1 MTYRT
6 ASACLLCLV
15 FVSPAFAAS
24 VLEFATREFGG
35 PEPIVGT
42 VQMSTEGVNTRLEI
56 ISVSSAEA
64 GGLIFHGDRNEM
76 IILDHLNSQ
85 FIVMDKNQI
94 DTIAGQVGAAMTQ
107 IQESLAEMPAEQ
119 RALAQQMMQGQFPS
133 KAPVRSPDT
142 INALGSHGTVAG
154 IRCQN
159 YEVVRDGRK
168 VREMCVS
175 DGDDLEGGQET
186 AQALRGVAEFFEE
199 MRQAYS
205 GAGGMDVFDRQ
216 QELFGHMSELNGY
229 PIMYRDFDAS
239 GALVRESQLTAV
251 RRKDLSPDFFD
262 PPKGYTR
269 QEMSQGT
276 N

>member
-1 MTYRT
+1 MTYRI

-24 VLEFATREFGG
+24 VLEFATKEFGG

-42 VQMSTEGVNTRLEI
+42 VQMSTEGANTRLEI

-76 IILDHLNSQ
+76 IILDHLNGQ

-107 IQESLAEMPAEQ
+107 MQEALAEMPAEQ
-119 RALAQQMMQGQFPS
+119 RALAEQMMQGRFPA
-133 KAPVRSPDT
+133 KAPARSPDT
-142 INALGSHGTVAG
+142 INDLGSHGTVAG
-154 IRCQN
+154 IPCNN
-159 YEVVRDGRK
+159 YEVIRDGRK

-175 DGDDLEGGQET
+175 DWDDLEGGQET
-186 AQALRGVAEFFEE
+186 AQALRGVADFFEE
-199 MRQAYS
+199 MRQAFS
-205 GAGGMDVFDRQ
+205 GAGAMDVFDRQ
-216 QELFGHMSELNGY
+216 QELFGHMNELDGY
-229 PIMYRDFDAS
+229 PILYRDFNAS
-239 GALVRESQLTAV
+239 GALMRESQLTAV
-251 RRKDLSPDFFD
+251 RRRDLSPEFFD

-269 QEMSQGT
+269 QEMSQGV